1 LRRDAPRSDSVPPA
15 GARREATSPNATTA
29 AKRYTVQ
36 VAAYDTKESADQL
49 VSRLS
54 ARGIIARVVGKTTP
68 PYRVRVGH
76 YATDAEATVAL
87 RELKTKGIEGFVTT
101 TDNEA
106 APPPVRR

>member
-1 LRRDAPRSDSVPPA
+1 
-15 GARREATSPNATTA
+15 
-29 AKRYTVQ
+29 

-54 ARGIIARVVGKTTP
+54 ARGIVARVVGKTTP

-76 YATDAEATVAL
+76 YANDAEATVAL

-106 APPPVRR
+106 APPAARR